1 MKIFVEIA
9 LSVNFL
15 DHTQM
20 TRIIKKIVNNFD
32 YKWVGVLFHQSDFLE
47 NCLMLFLVQEF
58 HRCHRPFDCEN
69 FLIMLSCRSE
79 NMCEATLSDKVV
91 LVRLIGVSLIAL
103 LGNTK

>member
-1 MKIFVEIA
+1 MNIFGEIA

-20 TRIIKKIVNNFD
+20 TRIVKKIVNYFD
-32 YKWVGVLFHQSDFLE
+32 DKWVGVLFHQPDFLK

-69 FLIMLSCRSE
+69 FLIMLSCGSE
-79 NMCEATLSDKVV
+79 NMGEA
-91 LVRLIGVSLIAL
+91 AL
-103 LGNTK
+103 AD